1 MSPIGLGHPNV
12 SFLCLHH
19 LSYGVRQLKGSSLRP
34 MTIPFFNT
42 IIFNYLIYRS
52 FRVLRLVPPPSSL
65 SACSLKGLRFVGQPI
80 QVACFPLMK
89 LPLLPQVPIPRSP
102 RARGRI
108 SRLDLLL
115 IRSLSGVT
123 PCVFQN
129 IFTQSPFLT
138 YCARLKD
145 ALAFHPH
152 PNSST
157 LPWSLTMLFSVKKRN
172 TSCRP
177 FPLTFHSP
185 WHRHQT
191 FRAMLH
197 FTLVFLKTQSSS
209 LMDPT
214 ITPFLP
220 RNIRSPQ
227 QTSRTISFP
236 RRPSSLTTV
245 PRIFV
250 MGIPLIV
257 TGTLRSL
264 PRTILRVWQRCVP
277 VNLLLRIVQHP
288 HLPIQALQHL
298 PIPLRPLMNKTS
310 RRSPGWRKI
319 AGVTH
324 LCLLCLLA
332 PTSVRTTV
340 SACLAQRNGEYNP
353 SPPFQFPAPVQC
365 VFHAVSPAAS
375 RCVKLW
381 VT

>member
-1 MSPIGLGHPNV
+1 
-12 SFLCLHH
+12 
-19 LSYGVRQLKGSSLRP
+19 

-42 IIFNYLIYRS
+42 TILFNYLIYRS

-65 SACSLKGLRFVGQPI
+65 SACSLEGLRFAGQPI
-80 QVACFPLMK
+80 QVACVPLMK
-89 LPLLPQVPIPRSP
+89 LSLLPRVPIPSSP
-102 RARGRI
+102 RGRI

-115 IRSLSGVT
+115 MRSLSGMT

-129 IFTQSPFLT
+129 ISTQRPFLT
-138 YCARLKD
+138 YFPRLKD
-145 ALAFHPH
+145 ALAFHP
-152 PNSST
+152 SST
-157 LPWSLTMLFSVKKRN
+157 LPWSLTMLCSVKRN
-172 TSCRP
+172 PSARP

-191 FRAMLH
+191 FRVMLH

-227 QTSRTISFP
+227 QTSRTTSCP
-236 RRPSSLTTV
+236 RRPSSLTAV
-245 PRIFV
+245 RRIFV
-250 MGIPLIV
+250 MGMPSV
-257 TGTLRSL
+257 VAGTLRSL
-264 PRTILRVWQRCVP
+264 PRTILRVWQRCVS
-277 VNLLLRIVQHP
+277 VKLLLRIVQHP
-288 HLPIQALQHL
+288 RLPTQALQHL
-298 PIPLRPLMNKTS
+298 PIPPLHPLMNKTS

-319 AGVTH
+319 GGVTH
-324 LCLLCLLA
+324 LCLLCSLA

-365 VFHAVSPAAS
+365 VFHAASPAAS